1 MHKLIAMIGLL
12 LVALLAACAPAV
24 TGEPTVESEPEETPT
39 PGGSALNP
47 APGDDSDDVLG
58 DETGYP
64 VAPSESAASGYP
76 GLDEASL
83 LPEEAYPGS
92 TLVSPV
98 EVDLSQLT
106 PVAGNPT
113 PQVMPAPG
121 RPGGDSPISQGL
133 LLEAVTMNLSE
144 QFDIPAASIT
154 VVSVEPVTWPNGGL
168 GCPQEGMAYAEVLV
182 EGSRVT
188 LEADGQSYTYHTAG
202 TTEYVLCVD
211 GVPVANGTVPRR

>member
-1 MHKLIAMIGLL
+1 MRKLIAVLGLL
-12 LVALLAACAPAV
+12 LAAVLAACAPAM
-24 TGEPTVESEPEETPT
+24 TGEPTVESEPDASPT
-39 PGGSALNP
+39 RGGAALNP
-47 APGDDSDDVLG
+47 VPGAGDD
-58 DETGYP
+58 YP
-64 VAPSESAASGYP
+64 APSESAGSAGSGYP
-76 GLDEASL
+76 APDEASL
-83 LPEEAYPGS
+83 LPEEAYPGGM
-92 TLVSPV
+92 LVSPV

>member
-24 TGEPTVESEPEETPT
+24 TGEPTVESEPEETPA

-47 APGDDSDDVLG
+47 ALGDDSDDVLG

-106 PVAGNPT
+106 PVAGNPKGHYVNLSER
-113 PQVMPAPG
+113 QHARARSALRRPAPG
-121 RPGGDSPISQGL
+121 GHD
-133 LLEAVTMNLSE
+133 A
-144 QFDIPAASIT
+144 
-154 VVSVEPVTWPNGGL
+154 
-168 GCPQEGMAYAEVLV
+168 
-182 EGSRVT
+182 
-188 LEADGQSYTYHTAG
+188 
-202 TTEYVLCVD
+202 
-211 GVPVANGTVPRR
+211 